1 MNSNRTG
8 IILGSVVLALGL
20 VVASYIA
27 SATFM
32 QAKALQDASITMT
45 GSAKTSVHSDL
56 VKWTGNFTRTVN
68 ADQIKDGYA
77 QMKTDQTNLESFLT
91 KNGIAAADYKISPVF
106 MAQVYK
112 QYDTSPTQYTLT
124 QNLELSGT
132 DLPKVEALP
141 KKLQDLINV
150 GVLFSANSLEYYY
163 TKLPDQRVALL
174 SDAVGDAKTRA
185 EQIAKSSGLKVG
197 AIRSAS
203 MGVVQVLPPNSTD
216 VSDYG
221 SYDTSSAEK
230 DIMVTVKTVFN
241 LER

>member
-1 MNSNRTG
+1 MNTPKTG
-8 IILGSVVLALGL
+8 IIIGSFVLALGL
-20 VVASYIA
+20 ITASYIA
-27 SATFM
+27 SSTVM
-32 QAKALQDASITMT
+32 QAKLLQDATITMT
-45 GSAKTSVHSDL
+45 GSAKATVHSDL
-56 VKWTGNFTRTVN
+56 IKWTGNFSRTVSI
-68 ADQIKDGYA
+68 DQVKDGYTA
-77 QMKTDQTNLESFLT
+77 MKTDQTNVESFLT
-91 KNGIAAADYKISPVF
+91 KNGIAATDYKISPVF
-106 MAQVYK
+106 MNQVYK
-112 QYDTSPTQYTLT
+112 QYDSSPTQYTLV

-141 KKLQDLINV
+141 KKLQDLINQ

-174 SDAVGDAKTRA
+174 SNAVGDAKVRA

-221 SYDTSSAEK
+221 SYDTSSADK

-241 LER
+241 LDK